1 MQVYGQEY
9 SQYPADL
16 QKALA
21 QISQRMTNEWYNK
34 NYGSKE
40 KLRLFVKTQL
50 RQYRP
55 NSVGFFKLD
64 KMILTYALFTC
75 NDKWKVRRQ
84 FLFDGLRSLLFNY
97 RKVQLT
103 MTQIVILVM
112 VTNYG
117 VFVSNTLS
125 PDMIQV
131 LSEIEVPHCDSKN
144 SWSDILWTWVTF
156 CKTYTGGAS
165 NSCKEMSVVFLRFAQ
180 IIIDTVQDRNL
191 FEKYEP
197 CRVKETMTSP
207 MEIVLTDAEYSHM
220 CLGMNNP
227 EDIAQSQEELNYLTL
242 MLDFMKGDFTHLTSL
257 VLQMQITSRVL
268 KLAADPRVSLTNHMI
283 VNHFSSIRLEEFH
296 FDVLD
301 EDTRYEVFRYPRVF
315 ALQETKYVEARVSLE
330 DGKDERTT
338 YSVCLPLV
346 VFAFLFT
353 DDKTV
358 CDLKQF
364 LLEKGEVPSVNT
376 LFKRID
382 GENMVECQGVQIP
395 ARWLKFPTINALC

>member
-1 MQVYGQEY
+1 MQLYGQE
-9 SQYPADL
+9 YPADL
-16 QKALA
+16 QKALDK
-21 QISQRMTNEWYNK
+21 ISQRMTNEWYNK

-75 NDKWKVRRQ
+75 NEKWKVRRQ

-117 VFVSNTLS
+117 VFVSNALS
-125 PDMIQV
+125 SDMIQV

-156 CKTYTGGAS
+156 CKTYTGGTS

-180 IIIDTVQDRNL
+180 IIIDTVQDRNM
-191 FEKYEP
+191 FEKHEP
-197 CRVKETMTSP
+197 YRVKETVTSP
-207 MEIVLTDAEYSHM
+207 MEIDLTDFEYSHM

-242 MLDFMKGDFTHLTSL
+242 MLDFMKGDFTTLTSL
-257 VLQMQITSRVL
+257 VLQMQINSRVL
-268 KLAADPRVSLTNHMI
+268 KLAADPRVSLTNNMI

-296 FDVLD
+296 FEVLD
-301 EDTRYEVFRYPRVF
+301 QDTRYEVFRYPRVL

-330 DGKDERTT
+330 DGKDKRTT

-376 LFKRID
+376 LFQKFD
-382 GENMVECQGVQIP
+382 DEDMVTCQGVKIP
-395 ARWLKFPTINALC
+395 QRWMEFPTIKALC